1 MRTLIKYLNEIFR
14 SFFEGNFSITFTD
27 CVRCESK
34 RLFLVSGIEGRS
46 VRCINCRSTLIS
58 LSSLEVIKE
67 IRLDK
72 ESASVYEL
80 SYHGAVFNYLK
91 KNFKN
96 FYFSEFFP
104 SKAPGSLVDGIRNE
118 DIQNLTF
125 PSMKFDLVTST
136 EVFEHVENYRQGFS
150 EVKRVLKSG
159 GYFVFTVP
167 LYEES
172 ATQQVCKINNYG
184 ELDWIDEPEF
194 HDSRVSGINSVPVF
208 WRHSKSQ
215 ILNDLKDAGFLNA
228 KLNKID
234 FNSQISQ
241 YVVLAQ
247 C

>member
-1 MRTLIKYLNEIFR
+1 MQILIKYLNEIFR
-14 SFFEGNFSITFTD
+14 SFFEGNFNITFKN
-27 CVRCESK
+27 CVKCESK

-104 SKAPGSLVDGIRNE
+104 SKTPGSLVDGVRNE
-118 DIQNLTF
+118 DIQSLTF
-125 PSMKFDLVTST
+125 PSLKFDLVTST

-172 ATQQVCKINNYG
+172 TTKQVCKINNYG
-184 ELDWIDEPEF
+184 ELEWFDEPEF

-215 ILNDLKDAGFLNA
+215 ILNDLKDAGFLDA
-228 KLNKID
+228 KLYKID

-241 YVVLAQ
+241 FVVLAQ